1 MTFEHADLIFN
12 LLDTPGHEDFSEDTY
27 RTLTAADCAV
37 MVLDVAKGIE
47 PQTLK
52 LFEVCRLR
60 DIPIITFINKL
71 DREGVDPFEL
81 IAEIQDKLALD
92 VIPMQWPAASGRR
105 FKGISDLRTGQFLKF
120 IKPDA
125 EGEHSLTPVDGNEIA
140 THFNDDEL
148 LEEFKEEQELAKEYG
163 AFNEQSFR
171 EGHMTPVYFGSALRK
186 FGVLELINALAEF
199 APRPQPEKC
208 VKAGQETEMLPTSK
222 EVTGF
227 VFKVQANM
235 DLNHRD
241 RVAFLRL
248 SSGEFRRGMKLK
260 TAGGKSITVH
270 NPVMFFAQDRELAEN
285 AYAGDV
291 IGIPNHGALRVG
303 DSLSESGKVKFAG
316 IPNFA
321 PEILRRA
328 RLADPLKAKHLR
340 KALESLAEEGVTQL
354 FKPTLGADMIVGA
367 VGSLQIDVMRERIKT
382 EYGLDVTFEAPPY
395 QTARWLACDD
405 PVILKAFIDKSM
417 STTGEDVDGAPVFLA
432 KSAWDV
438 GYAQEKN
445 PDIRFLTTKERN

>member
-1 MTFEHADLIFN
+1 M
-12 LLDTPGHEDFSEDTY
+12 
-27 RTLTAADCAV
+27 
-37 MVLDVAKGIE
+37 
-47 PQTLK
+47 
-52 LFEVCRLR
+52 
-60 DIPIITFINKL
+60 
-71 DREGVDPFEL
+71 
-81 IAEIQDKLALD
+81 
-92 VIPMQWPAASGRR
+92 
-105 FKGISDLRTGQFLKF
+105 
-120 IKPDA
+120 
-125 EGEHSLTPVDGNEIA
+125 DGNSIG
-140 THFNDDEL
+140 THFDDDDL
-148 LEEFKEEQELAKEYG
+148 LEEFSEEQELAKEYPD
-163 AFNEQSFR
+163 FNVQSFR

-199 APRPQPEKC
+199 APEPQPEPC
-208 VKAGQETEMLPTSK
+208 TKAGQKTEMLPTSK
-222 EVTGF
+222 EVAGF

-248 SSGEFRRGMKLK
+248 CSGEFKRGMKMK
-260 TAGGKSITVH
+260 TAGGKAITVH
-270 NPVMFFAQDRELAEN
+270 NPVMFFAQDREIAEN

-354 FKPTLGADMIVGA
+354 FKPTMGADMIVGA
-367 VGSLQIDVMRERIKT
+367 VGALQIDVMRERIKT

-395 QTARWLACDD
+395 QTARWLVSEDAA
-405 PVILKAFIDKSM
+405 ILKAFIDKSM
-417 STTGEDVDGAPVFLA
+417 STTGVDVDDDPVFLA

-445 PDIRFLTTKERN
+445 PEIRFLTTKERL